1 MARRVTPSA
10 SRPSSRCSASSRS
23 SRAPGGSC
31 VAARP
36 PAKRS
41 GSCCVART
49 TCSGYGGTPPSSN
62 QPGRPPPERP
72 PGELPRT
79 TTAAIGQ
86 PAEPSPEAPERP
98 GRSMT
103 WRRVLC
109 ATAWYQPEST
119 VAQSGG
125 PAVGA
130 DRVRPLPVAAVH
142 DVVERAPVGPLD
154 RRERTVGGD
163 AEGDQQG
170 AEPVLG
176 KAQEAP
182 RELLVVDAGM
192 SAADAEVGGGQH
204 DAHRRLAQVELDQVA
219 HLGVVGAWGHER
231 DRGCRAGDVAGGGP
245 HPGKLRELLPVG
257 ADDEVPRLLVAGRGC
272 APRGLQDPVQ
282 VLGRDR
288 PLAVG
293 PHGAPGPDRIPRLHP
308 NLLQTRPVLHRSSPV
323 LLLIVARVLWMARPP
338 VRPVLGAEATMA
350 EPAGPITFRCP
361 LAVRST

>member
-130 DRVRPLPVAAVH
+130 ERVRPLPVAAVH

-219 HLGVVGAWGHER
+219 HLRVVGAWGHER
-231 DRGCRAGDVAGGGP
+231 GPDRPHLWARGHVALLEVTLPLFKPWAGVEP
-245 HPGKLRELLPVG
+245 ERRTRR
-257 ADDEVPRLLVAGRGC
+257 EVPRPHKPLVALLV
-272 APRGLQDPVQ
+272 P
-282 VLGRDR
+282 
-288 PLAVG
+288 PLSNTLYSVKADG
-293 PHGAPGPDRIPRLHP
+293 HAR
-308 NLLQTRPVLHRSSPV
+308 RSSSSCRADATAPPAAAGTSHEYT
-323 LLLIVARVLWMARPP
+323 LRVCSR
-338 VRPVLGAEATMA
+338 V
-350 EPAGPITFRCP
+350 
-361 LAVRST
+361 

>member
-130 DRVRPLPVAAVH
+130 ERVRPLPVAAVH

-192 SAADAEVGGGQH
+192 GAADAEVGGGQH

-219 HLGVVGAWGHER
+219 HLGVVGAWGTS
-231 DRGCRAGDVAGGGP
+231 A
-245 HPGKLRELLPVG
+245 
-257 ADDEVPRLLVAGRGC
+257 
-272 APRGLQDPVQ
+272 
-282 VLGRDR
+282 
-288 PLAVG
+288 
-293 PHGAPGPDRIPRLHP
+293 
-308 NLLQTRPVLHRSSPV
+308 
-323 LLLIVARVLWMARPP
+323 IVA
-338 VRPVLGAEATMA
+338 A
-350 EPAGPITFRCP
+350 EPATWRAAGPT
-361 LAVRST
+361 LASCASCSRSVQTTKSHACWLPAEGVRRAASRIRSRSSGAIARSP

>member
-130 DRVRPLPVAAVH
+130 ERVRPLPVAAVH
-142 DVVERAPVGPLD
+142 DVVERAPVG
-154 RRERTVGGD
+154 
-163 AEGDQQG
+163 
-170 AEPVLG
+170 
-176 KAQEAP
+176 
-182 RELLVVDAGM
+182 
-192 SAADAEVGGGQH
+192 
-204 DAHRRLAQVELDQVA
+204 RLE
-219 HLGVVGAWGHER
+219 
-231 DRGCRAGDVAGGGP
+231 
-245 HPGKLRELLPVG
+245 LRELLPVG
-257 ADDEVPRLLVAGRGC
+257 ADDEVPRLLVAGGGC
-272 APRGLQDPVQ
+272 APRGLEDSVQ

-293 PHGAPGPDRIPRLHP
+293 PHVAPGPDRIPSLHVDLP
-308 NLLQTRPVLHRSSPV
+308 QTRPERRARRQRHRWCRNRGQAAERCPGPWP
-323 LLLIVARVLWMARPP
+323 AWRRRRCCTATRPGAATS
-338 VRPVLGAEATMA
+338 RPVAGSAAGVGESASTTAGITARTCGRGGTWPCWRSRCRCSSLGQEWSPSGA
-350 EPAGPITFRCP
+350 
-361 LAVRST
+361 LAVRFRGPTSPWWPYSCRL

>member
-130 DRVRPLPVAAVH
+130 D
-142 DVVERAPVGPLD
+142 
-154 RRERTVGGD
+154 

-231 DRGCRAGDVAGGGP
+231 DRGYRAGDVAGGRP
-245 HPGKLRELLPVG
+245 HPSKLRELLPVG
-257 ADDEVPRLLVAGRGC
+257 ADDEVPRLLIAGKEC
-272 APRGLQDPVQ
+272 AP
-282 VLGRDR
+282 
-288 PLAVG
+288 
-293 PHGAPGPDRIPRLHP
+293 
-308 NLLQTRPVLHRSSPV
+308 
-323 LLLIVARVLWMARPP
+323 
-338 VRPVLGAEATMA
+338 
-350 EPAGPITFRCP
+350 
-361 LAVRST
+361 